1 MQIIIFLIEVS
12 LIFLLIDMDSL
23 EYKSTEKKDNQYSSY
38 YALNDSG
45 ENILLL
51 TKISQK
57 EKIKIWK
64 NSTIK
69 DEILDNFPNIEDISK
84 DINRKIIDDN
94 NFKERL
100 IDYIEY
106 IQGKYLSGDI
116 TQDEFREAIEN
127 PDPSLP
133 SF

>member
-1 MQIIIFLIEVS
+1 MLYFKEI
-12 LIFLLIDMDSL
+12 
-23 EYKSTEKKDNQYSSY
+23 
-38 YALNDSG
+38 LN
-45 ENILLL
+45 
-51 TKISQK
+51 K
-57 EKIKIWK
+57 KIKIWK

-69 DEILDNFPNIEDISK
+69 DEILDNFPNIEDISN

-94 NFKERL
+94 NFKEKL

-106 IQGKYLSGDI
+106 IQGKYLSGEI

>member
-12 LIFLLIDMDSL
+12 LIFLLIDMDNL
-23 EYKSTEKKDNQYSSY
+23 KYKSANKKDNKYSSY
-38 YALNDSG
+38 YSLNNSG

-57 EKIKIWK
+57 EKISIWK

-84 DINRKIIDDN
+84 AINRRIIDDN
-94 NFKERL
+94 GFKQKL

-106 IQGKYLSGDI
+106 IQGKYLSGEI
-116 TQDEFREAIEN
+116 TRDEFREAIEN

>member
-1 MQIIIFLIEVS
+1 
-12 LIFLLIDMDSL
+12 MDSL
-23 EYKSTEKKDNQYSSY
+23 EYKSIKKKDNQYSSY

-106 IQGKYLSGDI
+106 IQGKYLSGEI

>member
-23 EYKSTEKKDNQYSSY
+23 KYKSIKKKDNQYSSY

-69 DEILDNFPNIEDISK
+69 DEILDNFPNIEDISN
-84 DINRKIIDDN
+84 DINKKIIDDN
-94 NFKERL
+94 NFK
-100 IDYIEY
+100 
-106 IQGKYLSGDI
+106 QYLC
-116 TQDEFREAIEN
+116 QK
-127 PDPSLP
+127 
-133 SF
+133 

>member
-1 MQIIIFLIEVS
+1 MQMIIFLIEVS

-23 EYKSTEKKDNQYSSY
+23 EYKSTDKKENQYSSY
-38 YALNDSG
+38 YSLNDSG

-51 TKISQK
+51 TKISQN

-69 DEILDNFPNIEDISK
+69 DEILDNFPNIEDISN

-94 NFKERL
+94 NFKEKL

-106 IQGKYLSGDI
+106 IQGKYLSGEI